1 MKAEFY
7 GGVWDDQT
15 HNVESDRL
23 FVYAPRFGKA
33 GVSWIQPQA
42 VKTASSMT
50 METYKLALR
59 YPDRLVYLS
68 VDDDITK
75 PFWMAFTECD
85 PHVLFYMWREG
96 RFSRLVTERCG
107 WWSGIYGQA
116 FLKVCE
122 RKHRAAKMRKLRRKK
137 KSAGKNDP
145 Q

>member
-7 GGVWDDQT
+7 GGVWDDET
-15 HNVESDRL
+15 REVESDRL

-42 VKTASSMT
+42 VKTVSSMT

-68 VDDDITK
+68 VEDEATK
-75 PFWMAFTECD
+75 PFWLAFTECD

-96 RFSRLVTERCG
+96 RFARLVTERCG
-107 WWSGIYGQA
+107 WVASNYGKAVLQ
-116 FLKVCE
+116 VCE
-122 RKHRAAKMRKLRRKK
+122 QKRKAAKMRKMRRKK